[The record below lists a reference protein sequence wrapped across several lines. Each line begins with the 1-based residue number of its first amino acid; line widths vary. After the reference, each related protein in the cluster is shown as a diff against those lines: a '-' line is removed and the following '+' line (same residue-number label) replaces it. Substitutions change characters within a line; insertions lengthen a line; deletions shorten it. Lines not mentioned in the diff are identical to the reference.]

1 MPPVQLLDALD
12 ARILLALD
20 DDPEG
25 TTLALARTLGM
36 SRNTVH
42 ARLRRMAASGALR
55 EPSLRVD
62 LAALGRPVVAFLS
75 VALRQADRDRA
86 TAALQRLPEVVEMHS
101 TTGDADLLLKVAV
114 RDPAD
119 LHRVTSALLA
129 VEGVERTSTAVSLH
143 QDLPLRHGALLA
155 SLAGDG
161 PAEAD
166 DDPAQAD
173 VTS

>member
-20 DDPEG
+20 DDPEA

-143 QDLPLRHGALLA
+143 EDLPLRHGALLA

-161 PAEAD
+161 P
-166 DDPAQAD
+166 PRP
-173 VTS
+173 TTTRLRRT